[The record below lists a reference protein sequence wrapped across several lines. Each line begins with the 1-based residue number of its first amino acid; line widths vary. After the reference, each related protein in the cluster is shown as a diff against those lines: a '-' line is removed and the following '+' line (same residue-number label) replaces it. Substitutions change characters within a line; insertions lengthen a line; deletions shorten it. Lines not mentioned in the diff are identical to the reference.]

1 MSLQQLVRA
10 HGGWLRGDRAAA
22 ATEARGVQL
31 DSRRVVPGDLF
42 VALPGTRDDGARY
55 ATDAVARGAVAI
67 VAPRP
72 LEGLAGSTPQWI
84 HDAPAQLTGI
94 LAQAFAGE
102 PAAATFLAGVTGT
115 NGKTSVAH
123 LLAHLLEAGG
133 RRAGVLGTAGHKLA
147 DGPREA
153 THTTPD
159 APALAQLMAAHRAA
173 GGDALAMEVS
183 SHALV
188 QERHAGLAFDAAIFT
203 NLSRDHLDYHG
214 TLDAYGAAKARLFE
228 ALAPGGTAIV
238 HADDPASDRM
248 ARAARARG
256 AGVLRYSTRTRADL
270 MASRLRATREG
281 TSFHLSGMGIPARD
295 VRFHLRGRFNV
306 ENALAALA
314 CALVAG
320 VGPDHALAGL
330 TSCTPAPGRM
340 QALRAGGDTPTP
352 QVIVDYA
359 HTPDALERALRALR
373 ASLDARGGRLW
384 CVFGCGGDRDRGKR
398 PAMGDAATRLA
409 DRVLLT
415 SDNPRSEDPDA
426 IADQVCAGLKDAQ
439 LARVTRELDREA
451 AIRTAIAEATP
462 RDVVLIAG
470 KGHETVQVDARGS
483 HPFDDRTVAQAALD
497 ERAAMELT
505 G

>member
-1 MSLQQLVRA
+1 
-10 HGGWLRGDRAAA
+10 
-22 ATEARGVQL
+22 
-31 DSRRVVPGDLF
+31 
-42 VALPGTRDDGARY
+42 
-55 ATDAVARGAVAI
+55 
-67 VAPRP
+67 
-72 LEGLAGSTPQWI
+72 
-84 HDAPAQLTGI
+84 
-94 LAQAFAGE
+94 
-102 PAAATFLAGVTGT
+102 
-115 NGKTSVAH
+115 
-123 LLAHLLEAGG
+123 
-133 RRAGVLGTAGHKLA
+133 
-147 DGPREA
+147 
-153 THTTPD
+153 
-159 APALAQLMAAHRAA
+159 
-173 GGDALAMEVS
+173 MEVS

-373 ASLDARGGRLW
+373 SSLEARGGRLW

-426 IADQVCAGLKDAQ
+426 IADQVCAGLSDAQ
-439 LARVTRELDREA
+439 LARVIRELDREA